1 MIQIDLQEAFKLA
14 GKGKEIYVLSPQ
26 NGGAWKD
33 LAPDTLQNM
42 LDGCLLFRREPA
54 MESSG
59 LLDVLQE
66 DKNPPNTDGDV
77 PGASG
82 GTAEP
87 TGKRVGAGGKR
98 KAVDTGKI
106 LALHN
111 AGWSNVKIA
120 DEMKMN
126 VKTVWYYIDKAR
138 KGTQDERKDKVQ

>member
-1 MIQIDLQEAFKLA
+1 MFVKQIDLQEAFKLA

-33 LAPDTLQNM
+33 LVPDTLQNM

-59 LLDVLQE
+59 LLDALQE
-66 DKNPPNTDGDV
+66 DKNPPTTDGDAA
-77 PGASG
+77 GASG
-82 GTAEP
+82 DAAEP
-87 TGKRVGAGGKR
+87 TGKRGGKR

-111 AGWSNVKIA
+111 ARWTNKSIA
-120 DEMKMN
+120 EEMKMN
-126 VKTVWYYIDKAR
+126 EKTVWYYIDKAR

>member
-1 MIQIDLQEAFKLA
+1 MFVKQIGLNEALKLA
-14 GKGKEIYVLSPQ
+14 AKGKEIYVLSPK

-33 LAPDTLQNM
+33 LVPDTLQNM

-54 MESSG
+54 MESSN
-59 LLDVLQE
+59 LMDVLQE

-77 PGASG
+77 PGASE

-87 TGKRVGAGGKR
+87 TGKRVGAGAKR

-111 AGWSNVKIA
+111 AGWTNKAIA
-120 DEMKMN
+120 EEMKMN
-126 VKTVWYYIDKAR
+126 EKTVWYYIDKAR
-138 KGTQDERKDKVQ
+138 KGK